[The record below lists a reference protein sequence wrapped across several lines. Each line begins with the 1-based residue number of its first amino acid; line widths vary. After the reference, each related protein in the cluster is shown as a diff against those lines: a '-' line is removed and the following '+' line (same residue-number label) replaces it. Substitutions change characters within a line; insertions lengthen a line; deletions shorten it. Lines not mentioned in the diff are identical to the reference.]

1 MIVIKEFLIL
11 QSIETEVGIDF
22 MVEFEITRYLRA
34 MRAKKSY
41 GQHFLL
47 HDEIA
52 KRIADALELKD
63 AYNNVLEVGPG
74 KGMLTQFL
82 IAKDFNFK
90 AVEADWD
97 MADYLRSTYGDEFN
111 KNLIEADFMKLNL
124 REVFDG
130 DSFALIGNYPYNI
143 SSQILFK
150 TVEHRD
156 IIPEMVGM
164 FQKEVAQR
172 VVSKEGNKTYG
183 VVSLLIQAYYDC
195 SLLFTVKK
203 GSFSPPPKVES
214 AVIRLTRK
222 ENYEDLGCDY
232 KHFRQVV
239 KISFGMRRKMLR
251 NSLKSLINDREDLKV
266 KELFNK
272 RPEQLS
278 LEEFIDLTNLIF
290 E

>member
-1 MIVIKEFLIL
+1 
-11 QSIETEVGIDF
+11 
-22 MVEFEITRYLRA
+22 

-52 KRIADALELKD
+52 KRIADALENKTE
-63 AYNNVLEVGPG
+63 YSNVLEVGPG

-82 IAKDFNFK
+82 VNRDFNFK

-97 MADYLRSTYGDEFN
+97 MADYLREAYGEDFN
-111 KNLIEADFMKLNL
+111 DQLIQADFMKLNL
-124 REVFDG
+124 NEIFDG
-130 DSFALIGNYPYNI
+130 EPFALIGNYPYNI

-150 TVEHRD
+150 TVEHRT

-172 VVSKEGNKTYG
+172 VVAKEGSKTYG
-183 VVSLLIQAYYDC
+183 VVSVLIQAYYDC
-195 SLLFTVKK
+195 ELLFNVKK

-214 AVIRLTRK
+214 AVIRLSRK
-222 ENYEDLGCDY
+222 KDYQSLGCNY
-232 KHFRQVV
+232 KQLRQVV
-239 KISFGMRRKMLR
+239 KMSFGMRRKMLR
-251 NSLKSLINDREDLKV
+251 NSLKTLIKDKAGLESMEV
-266 KELFNK
+266 FNQ

-278 LEEFIDLTNLIF
+278 LKEFIDLTNLIF
-290 E
+290 N

>member
-1 MIVIKEFLIL
+1 
-11 QSIETEVGIDF
+11 
-22 MVEFEITRYLRA
+22 

-52 KRIADALELKD
+52 QRIADALEPKD

-82 IAKDFNFK
+82 INQDYNFK

-97 MADYLRSTYGDEFN
+97 MADYLRSNYGDEFN
-111 KNLIEADFMKLNL
+111 KQLIEEDFMKLNL

-130 DSFALIGNYPYNI
+130 EPFALIGNYPYNI

-156 IIPEMVGM
+156 LIPEMVGM

-195 SLLFTVKK
+195 SLLFNVKK

-214 AVIRLTRK
+214 AVIKLTRK
-222 ENYEDLGCDY
+222 KDYQDLGCDY
-232 KHFRQVV
+232 KQFRQVV
-239 KISFGMRRKMLR
+239 KMSFGMRRKMMR
-251 NSLKSLINDREDLKV
+251 NSLKSLIQDNETLKAN
-266 KELFNK
+266 EIFNK

-278 LEEFIDLTNLIF
+278 LKEFVDLTNLIF